1 MTPEIATMALD
12 YASRTGKLLGTIGA
26 QVKYDNSSIDNF
38 AFKQLASTYIECVND
53 EQDIA
58 MVMAQADKRGV
69 KLT

>member
-1 MTPEIATMALD
+1 MTPELYEMAMDLS
-12 YASRTGKLLGTIGA
+12 SRVGNLLGTIGA

-58 MVMAQADKRGV
+58 MVMAQAEKRGV

>member
-1 MTPEIATMALD
+1 MTPEIAEIALD

-38 AFKQLASTYIECVND
+38 AFKQLATTYIECSTD
-53 EQDIA
+53 QFDIDA
-58 MVMAQADKRGV
+58 VKAQAEKRGV

>member
-38 AFKQLASTYIECVND
+38 AFKQLATTYIECSTD
-53 EQDIA
+53 QFDIDA
-58 MVMAQADKRGV
+58 VKAQAEKRGV

>member
-1 MTPEIATMALD
+1 MAPEIYEMAMDLS
-12 YASRTGKLLGTIGA
+12 SRVGKLLGTIGA

-38 AFKQLASTYIECVND
+38 AFKQLASTYIECSTD

-58 MVMAQADKRGV
+58 VVMAQAEKRGV

>member
-1 MTPEIATMALD
+1 MTPEIYNMVMEQST
-12 YASRTGKLLGTIGA
+12 RVGKLLGTIGA